1 MIRHLPATTL
11 TLLAGACIF
20 YVSRFWTLRLWS
32 GGLFGIEAL
41 PAQGGLTARWLRGTP
56 LAPYELI
63 IWLVGGVLMLTVLEA
78 LISRL
83 WPPVPEDDSHEG

>member
-1 MIRHLPATTL
+1 MIRRALAVAL
-11 TLLAGACIF
+11 TLLAGAALF
-20 YVSRFWTLRLWS
+20 YASRFWDFRLWS

-56 LAPYELI
+56 LAPYELLV
-63 IWLVGGVLMLTVLEA
+63 WLVGGFLLLTALEA

-83 WPPVPEDDSHEG
+83 APPAPEDDGHEG